1 MQDTRR
7 DPLVG
12 QFFIVRDEHGQPTK
26 AGRIRSRTLDG
37 EYNVTVYGQGAP
49 RGELMSTARMEA
61 ERWELYISE
70 QNWRRAF
77 TLGQ

>member
-37 EYNVTVYGQGAP
+37 EYEVTVYGTGAP
-49 RGELMSTARMEA
+49 RGEVAASAQMATD
-61 ERWELYISE
+61 RWELYINE
-70 QNWRRAF
+70 TNWRRAF
-77 TLGQ
+77 ARTQ